1 MKRFLI
7 MSSAALLL
15 CSCGM
20 LGDLG
25 GQGSGKSYTFQTL
38 PTSVEQLKA
47 LPGTS
52 LKDPYSVAAMT
63 VAALASYESDQ
74 KACMDMLNY
83 LKGPEEMS
91 KLAMQQLADRLRGK
105 SYKVM
110 SFFDGAT
117 PDNNYTPSKPYTVRV
132 TSNSYSFQESGWA
145 TLYVTSGGADSPR
158 PVKLRQKQSTGE
170 WFLNDIQFLGDIRT
184 PAAADPWR

>member
-15 CSCGM
+15 CGCGM
-20 LGDLG
+20 LGGIG
-25 GQGSGKSYTFQTL
+25 GQGSGKAYTFKSL
-38 PTSVEQLKA
+38 PTSVEELKA
-47 LPGTS
+47 LPDVS
-52 LKDPYSVAAMT
+52 LKDPYAVAAMT
-63 VAALASYESDQ
+63 VAALTSYESNQ
-74 KACMDMLNY
+74 KACMEMLNY

-91 KLAMQQLADRLRGK
+91 KLAQQQLADRLRGK

-132 TSNSYSFQESGWA
+132 SSNSYSFQESGWA

-184 PAAADPWR
+184 PASADPWR